1 VCDEVQLQPFFAAK
15 RGSFQRRIATLAK
28 NQGPVGPGGQRMD
41 VGNGRNTSRE
51 QRPNI
56 HCRAELYVLAS
67 RDHTAIQ
74 NCAVAAEQVPQWSMA
89 LVSRHGTN
97 STALSSASSEV
108 TGWHVSLVSRLFLCS
123 CCSFSTAKVENAEA
137 KKQLLRKMP
146 RRTAP
151 AHMPK
156 RKLR

>member
-41 VGNGRNTSRE
+41 VGNG
-51 QRPNI
+51 RPNI